1 VNAEK
6 TASKKNWIDGKS
18 ILGAPAAKL
27 RKTLAV
33 ASSRRRDVQ
42 GITRRIEERTALAG
56 RRWVGLI
63 SGSAIAFA
71 FGESALA
78 GAGERRE
85 CLVLVPLV
93 RCFLA

>member
-1 VNAEK
+1 MNAEK

-27 RKTLAV
+27 RKTLAD

-56 RRWVGLI
+56 RRSVGLI

-71 FGESALA
+71 SANPHLPEPA
-78 GAGERRE
+78 SGGNVWFWFRS
-85 CLVLVPLV
+85 CDVS
-93 RCFLA
+93 